1 MKRMTTICLSAT
13 LLLITVAGGPP
24 VEGAADDEVVMRLLE
39 KADDMMRGESSE
51 GRMSMHVKT
60 SRWDRTL
67 SMNVWSQGTDKS
79 LVIIT
84 DPPKERGMATL
95 KVDKNIWNYLPKVDR
110 TIKVPASMMSGSW
123 MGSHFTNDDIV
134 KDARYS
140 RDFDNKLLES
150 PEDNDQG
157 LYIIESIPKPDTPV
171 VWGKIIIKIRA
182 SDELLDEVTFYD
194 EQDQL
199 MRTML
204 FEDIGDLGG
213 RRLPRRTKT
222 IPADKPDEFTEMIYE
237 ELTFDVN
244 LPERTFTLQALRR

>member
-1 MKRMTTICLSAT
+1 MKQRVLVSLAVAV
-13 LLLITVAGGPP
+13 LLLTGSLGPP
-24 VEGAADDEVVMRLLE
+24 LKGATDDDVVLRLLE

-67 SMNVWSQGTDKS
+67 SMRVWSHGTDKS
-79 LVIIT
+79 LVQIT

-134 KDARYS
+134 KDSRYS
-140 RDFDNKLLES
+140 RDFDNTLLET
-150 PEDNDQG
+150 PQDNDEG
-157 LYIIESIPKPDTPV
+157 LYVIESIPKPDTPV
-171 VWGKIIIKIRA
+171 VWGKIIIKIRS
-182 SDELLDEVTFYD
+182 SDELAEEITFYD
-194 EQDQL
+194 EQDKL
-199 MRTML
+199 VRTMM
-204 FEDIGDLGG
+204 FMDIGDLGG
-213 RRLPRRTKT
+213 RRLPRRTRT

-237 ELTFDVN
+237 ELKFDVN

>member
-1 MKRMTTICLSAT
+1 MKQMTTICLSAT

-24 VEGAADDEVVMRLLE
+24 VEGAADDVVVLRLLE